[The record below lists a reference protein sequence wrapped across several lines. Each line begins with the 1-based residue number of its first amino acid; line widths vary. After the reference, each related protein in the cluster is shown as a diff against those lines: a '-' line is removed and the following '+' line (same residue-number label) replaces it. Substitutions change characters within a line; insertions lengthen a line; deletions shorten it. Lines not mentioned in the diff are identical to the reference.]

1 MIRRDGGE
9 VRVRGRRNGSGH
21 DRRQRTMVRHRRS
34 TKDETGKQ
42 STFLSRLASSRL
54 VLTTSMAVALGAPTP
69 ASPQNEYFNLVKV
82 APSPLVPRSS
92 PQVLLNQRQRHIF
105 TLATFAAYL
114 SLLTLV
120 FDPTALPG
128 QSDPAP
134 PPSRANP
141 RARLARKLPP
151 GAVVHSPRLSRVPS
165 AVRPPQAVPQQSVI
179 LSWRATRLHA
189 SNSRTSFVPH
199 KDPTFPL
206 PLSFFLPHHFP
217 RLSPLFDP
225 APLGLYWDCKLDVCA
240 SEIGSILSS
249 SGVRLDLMR
258 WMSGTDGRIDER

>member
-1 MIRRDGGE
+1 MLGDGGDGHGLGSGRGWRRGGLEGRLVGEEDGNNAMIRRDGGE

-34 TKDETGKQ
+34 TKDEKGKQ

-69 ASPQNEYFNLVKV
+69 ALPQNEYFNLVKV

-128 QSDPAP
+128 QSDP
-134 PPSRANP
+134 
-141 RARLARKLPP
+141 
-151 GAVVHSPRLSRVPS
+151 
-165 AVRPPQAVPQQSVI
+165 
-179 LSWRATRLHA
+179 
-189 SNSRTSFVPH
+189 
-199 KDPTFPL
+199 
-206 PLSFFLPHHFP
+206 
-217 RLSPLFDP
+217 
-225 APLGLYWDCKLDVCA
+225 
-240 SEIGSILSS
+240 
-249 SGVRLDLMR
+249 
-258 WMSGTDGRIDER
+258 